1 MLNIR
6 NIKKVYSNNKIA
18 IEDMNLEVQKGDFL
32 ALLGPNGAGKSTLIN
47 IIASVVKKTSGSI
60 TFNGYDNEKDATLFK
75 QHVGIV
81 PQELNFDPFFNAIEI
96 LTFQQ
101 GMYGLKKNVDSI
113 MELLENLGLKE
124 HAFKS
129 TRSLSGGMRRRLLIA
144 KAMIHNPDLL
154 ILDEP
159 TAGVDVELRH
169 LLWNFLQVLNKNGK
183 TIILTTHYLEE
194 AEFLCDKIAIINKGK
209 LIVNDSKINLMDKIG
224 KQVLNVATKTTLEHN
239 FQISGFHCEVK
250 DSNNVAIN
258 FSQEEEMGLILE
270 SLFKQNVGIKSFHVA
285 KSSLEDVFLNIT
297 NG

>member
-258 FSQEEEMGLILE
+258 FSQEDEMGLILE

>member
-113 MELLENLGLKE
+113 IELLENLGLK
-124 HAFKS
+124 
-129 TRSLSGGMRRRLLIA
+129 
-144 KAMIHNPDLL
+144 
-154 ILDEP
+154 
-159 TAGVDVELRH
+159 
-169 LLWNFLQVLNKNGK
+169 
-183 TIILTTHYLEE
+183 
-194 AEFLCDKIAIINKGK
+194 
-209 LIVNDSKINLMDKIG
+209 
-224 KQVLNVATKTTLEHN
+224 
-239 FQISGFHCEVK
+239 
-250 DSNNVAIN
+250 
-258 FSQEEEMGLILE
+258 
-270 SLFKQNVGIKSFHVA
+270 
-285 KSSLEDVFLNIT
+285 
-297 NG
+297 

>member
-1 MLNIR
+1 MLNNR

-258 FSQEEEMGLILE
+258 FSQEDEMGLILE

>member
-224 KQVLNVATKTTLEHN
+224 KQVLNVSTKTTLEHN
-239 FQISGFHCEVK
+239 FQISGFNCEVK

>member
-6 NIKKVYSNNKIA
+6 NIKKVYSNNKVA

-47 IIASVVKKTSGSI
+47 IIASVIKKTSGSI
-60 TFNGYDNEKDATLFK
+60 TCNGYDHEKDATLFK
-75 QHVGIV
+75 QQVGIV
-81 PQELNFDPFFNAIEI
+81 PQELNFDPFFNAMEI

-224 KQVLNVATKTTLEHN
+224 KQVLNVATKTPVEHN
-239 FQISGFHCEVK
+239 FQILGFNCEVK
-250 DSNNVAIN
+250 DSNNIAIA
-258 FSQEEEMGLILE
+258 FSKEEEMGLILE
-270 SLFKQNVGIKSFHVA
+270 NLFKQNVGIQSFNVA

>member
-239 FQISGFHCEVK
+239 FQISGFNCEVK